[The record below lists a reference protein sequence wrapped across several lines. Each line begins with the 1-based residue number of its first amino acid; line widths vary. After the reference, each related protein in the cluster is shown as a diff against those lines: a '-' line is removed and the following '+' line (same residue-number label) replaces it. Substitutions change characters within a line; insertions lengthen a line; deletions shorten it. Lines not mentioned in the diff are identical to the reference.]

1 VIEIA
6 ETVRGVVPVLVS
18 VTVCA
23 ELDVP
28 CCWLEKLSTVGESVA
43 GGGGVAEVPVI
54 PDLKKINLIGVE
66 RKMPFVEKRSILPAD
81 GCSRR
86 VIFPRVFFDVISAA
100 VTVRFPWPEV

>member
-1 VIEIA
+1 VTEIA
-6 ETVRGVVPVLVS
+6 ETASRAVPVLLS
-18 VTVCA
+18 VTGCA
-23 ELDVP
+23 VLDVP
-28 CCWLEKLSTVGESVA
+28 CCWLEKLSTAGESAA

-54 PDLKKINLIGVE
+54 PDLKKINLMGVE

-86 VIFPRVFFDVISAA
+86 VIFPRVFFDAISAA